1 MLEFQIN
8 LLNISTYFLNMVFND
23 SMINLY
29 FYQNKLWFN
38 FLWKYKSPN
47 LATLDYNR
55 NLSLTHFSNI
65 ENYDHF

>member
-8 LLNISTYFLNMVFND
+8 LLNISTYFLNMIFND

-29 FYQNKLWFN
+29 LYQIKLWLN
-38 FLWKYKSPN
+38 FLWKYKSQN

-55 NLSLTHFSNI
+55 N
-65 ENYDHF
+65 